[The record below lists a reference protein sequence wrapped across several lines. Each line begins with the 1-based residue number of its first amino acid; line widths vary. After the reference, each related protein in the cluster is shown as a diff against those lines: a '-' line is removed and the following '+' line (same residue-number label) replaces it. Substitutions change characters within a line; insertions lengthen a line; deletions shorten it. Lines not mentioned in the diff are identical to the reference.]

1 MILFYQSIKLPEFVH
16 VSFWKEIEFTMG
28 IVERI
33 RALANEQGLSLPNLE
48 VKLGLGNGTISRW
61 SKSAPN
67 TDKLQKVADF
77 FNVSMDYLLGRSEKD
92 DELAGVYFNFA
103 KEAQESGV
111 DPDDIK
117 LALETIRKIKGEDK

>member
-1 MILFYQSIKLPEFVH
+1 
-16 VSFWKEIEFTMG
+16 MG

-33 RALANEQGLSLPNLE
+33 RALANKQSYSLTTLE

-61 SKSAPN
+61 SKNAPN

-92 DELAGVYFNFA
+92 DELSGVYFNFA
-103 KEAQESGV
+103 KEAQENGV

-117 LALETIRKIKGEDK
+117 LALETIRKIKGREQ

>member
-1 MILFYQSIKLPEFVH
+1 
-16 VSFWKEIEFTMG
+16 MG
-28 IVERI
+28 IVEKI
-33 RALANEQGLSLPNLE
+33 RALANERGYSLTTLE

-61 SKSAPN
+61 NKNAPN

-77 FNVSMDYLLGRSEKD
+77 FDVSMDYLLGRSEKN
-92 DELAGVYFNFA
+92 DELSGVYFNFA

-117 LALETIRKIKGEDK
+117 LALETIRKIKGREQ

>member
-1 MILFYQSIKLPEFVH
+1 M
-16 VSFWKEIEFTMG
+16 T

-33 RALANEQGLSLPNLE
+33 RELTNKQGFSLTTLE

-61 SKSAPN
+61 RTSSPN

-77 FNVSMDYLLGRSEKD
+77 FNVSLDYLLGRADKG
-92 DELAGVYFNFA
+92 DELSGVYFNFA
-103 KEAQESGV
+103 KEAQENDI

-117 LALETIRKIKGEDK
+117 LAIETIKKIRNK

>member
-1 MILFYQSIKLPEFVH
+1 
-16 VSFWKEIEFTMG
+16 MG

>member
-1 MILFYQSIKLPEFVH
+1 M
-16 VSFWKEIEFTMG
+16 T

-33 RALANEQGLSLPNLE
+33 RKLANKQGFSLTTLE

-61 SKSAPN
+61 RSSSPN

-77 FNVSMDYLLGRSEKD
+77 FNVSLDYLLGRASKV

-103 KEAQESGV
+103 KEAQENEI
-111 DPDDIK
+111 DPDDIR
-117 LALETIRKIKGEDK
+117 LAIETIKKIKNK

>member
-1 MILFYQSIKLPEFVH
+1 M
-16 VSFWKEIEFTMG
+16 T

-33 RALANEQGLSLPNLE
+33 RELANNRGFSLTTLE
-48 VKLGLGNGTISRW
+48 VELGLGNGTISRW

-77 FNVSMDYLLGRSEKD
+77 FNVSLDYLLGRANKD

-103 KEAQESGV
+103 KEAQENGV

-117 LALETIRKIKGEDK
+117 LAIETIKKIRNK